1 MISNQRPT
9 RPRTAFTV
17 PVLLPRPH
25 YNKCLSRR
33 PFSMSTEAAQL
44 RHRIGSIQSAEK
56 IVSALRLVAAARIR
70 SSSNAALRARPFADQ
85 LQTFLAELIRVITD
99 RRVDIP
105 SQVASAPPFSLS
117 DMHGPFLADPDVQK
131 ALLDRMYLTLLSP
144 SSPPRSLSSNL
155 VTIIT
160 VITADRKFCGS
171 YNKDILTRASFRIRS
186 LEGSGT
192 RVQLFIV
199 GRIGRSFF
207 TRHFP
212 HIPIILYLPVSRPST
227 PEQTATTLSH
237 SLLSE
242 FIAGGIQRVE
252 IIYTRFVSLISTA
265 PSSRTLLPVTPTGI
279 EALGDEIFELTLTSR
294 HGHIVPVRSKTSLSS
309 SMKRNFRYPYS
320 GTTFPSSE
328 TTASSIYQFY
338 DLSDQD
344 AILLLNNMLPM
355 YITSQLIRI
364 IREAV
369 ASEQVSRLAAM
380 SAASDNARDLV
391 SRLRTQYNKQR
402 QARITT
408 ELIEVISSTTTP

>member
-1 MISNQRPT
+1 MTLYQRANS
-9 RPRTAFTV
+9 PRTAFTV
-17 PVLLPRPH
+17 PITLPRF
-25 YNKCLSRR
+25 YRTKCISRR
-33 PFSMSTEAAQL
+33 PFYMSAEAAQL
-44 RHRIGSIQSAEK
+44 RRRIGSIQSAEK

-85 LQTFLAELIRVITD
+85 LQTLLAELIRFITD

-105 SQVASAPPFSLS
+105 SQVASAPPFSLA
-117 DMHGPFLADPDVQK
+117 DMHGPFLADPVVQK
-131 ALLDRMYLTLLSP
+131 ALLDRMYLTLLST
-144 SSPPRSLSSNL
+144 SSPPRSLSLNL

-171 YNKDILTRASFRIRS
+171 YNKDILTRAAFRIRS
-186 LEGSGT
+186 LEESGT
-192 RVQLFIV
+192 RVQLFVV

-207 TRHFP
+207 ARHFP

-242 FIAGGIQRVE
+242 FIAGGVQRVE
-252 IIYTRFVSLISTA
+252 IVYTRFVSLISTA
-265 PSSRTLLPVTPTGI
+265 PSTRTLLPITPTGI
-279 EALGDEIFELTLTSR
+279 EAVGDEIFELTLTSR
-294 HGHIVPVRSKTSLSS
+294 HGHIVPVRTKSSPSSAMNRSFSYPLSS
-309 SMKRNFRYPYS
+309 SILP
-320 GTTFPSSE
+320 TPD
-328 TTASSIYQFY
+328 TTASSLYQLY
-338 DLSDQD
+338 ELSDQD

-355 YITSQLIRI
+355 YVTSQLIRI

-380 SAASDNARDLV
+380 SAATDNARELV

-408 ELIEVISSTTTP
+408 ELIEVISSTIP